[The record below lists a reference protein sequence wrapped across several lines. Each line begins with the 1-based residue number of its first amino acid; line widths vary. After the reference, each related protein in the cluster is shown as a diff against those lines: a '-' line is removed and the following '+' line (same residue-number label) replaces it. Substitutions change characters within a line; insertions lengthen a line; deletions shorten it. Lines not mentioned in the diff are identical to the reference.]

1 MARSASEQRRKIL
14 EAAVAAFAQHGRRGA
29 TTRMVGR
36 RAGVNSALIYYYFEN
51 KDTLFAEAIG
61 FVLGGL
67 LERMGAARRPFVGA
81 RDRLD
86 WLIEQLFGYYTA
98 HPERMRLMAIA
109 LSLHPELFGKT
120 LSGFLP
126 GQTLVPIEVLAEGI
140 GCGDLRKTHPMTMWW
155 SIMGLC
161 LFSLLLNPALPHLH
175 PRGLPLP
182 PMDLPSRRAQILELL
197 LNGLVRPAKGDPKNE
212 S

>member
-1 MARSASEQRRKIL
+1 MARTESEQRQKIL

-36 RAGVNSALIYYYFEN
+36 QAGVNSALIYYYFEN
-51 KDTLFAEAIG
+51 KDTLFAEAIR

-67 LERMGAARRPFVGA
+67 LERMRAGRRPFAEA
-81 RDRLD
+81 RDRLG
-86 WLIEQLFGYYTA
+86 WLIDQLFGYYTA

-109 LSLHPELFGKT
+109 LSLHPALFGKT

-140 GCGDLRKTHPMTMWW
+140 QQGELWKAHPMTIWW
-155 SIMGLC
+155 NIMGLC
-161 LFSLLLNPALPHLH
+161 LFSLLLHPALPHFR
-175 PRGLPLP
+175 PRGMALP
-182 PMDLPSRRAQILELL
+182 PVDLPARREQILELL
-197 LNGLVRPAKGDPKNE
+197 LHGLARPTQGDKK

>member
-1 MARSASEQRRKIL
+1 MARSASEQRQKIL
-14 EAAVAAFAQHGRRGA
+14 EAAVLAFAQHGRRGA

-51 KDTLFAEAIG
+51 KDTLFAEAIRL
-61 FVLGGL
+61 VLGGL
-67 LERMGAARRPFVGA
+67 LERMRAARRPFADA
-81 RDRLD
+81 RDRLG
-86 WLIEQLFGYYTA
+86 WLIDQLFGYYTA

-140 GCGDLRKTHPMTMWW
+140 RHRELRKAHPMTIWW
-155 SIMGLC
+155 NIMGLC
-161 LFSLLLNPALPHLH
+161 LFSLLLQPALPHFH
-175 PRGLPLP
+175 PQG
-182 PMDLPSRRAQILELL
+182 MAMPSGDPAARREQMLELL
-197 LNGLVRPAKGDPKNE
+197 LHGLARPAQGDKK

>member
-1 MARSASEQRRKIL
+1 MARAASEQRRKIL
-14 EAAVAAFAQHGRRGA
+14 EAAVAAFAEHGRRGA

-51 KDTLFAEAIG
+51 KDTLFAEAIR
-61 FVLGGL
+61 FVLAGL
-67 LERMGAARRPFVGA
+67 LERMRAARRPFA
-81 RDRLD
+81 DAHDRLG
-86 WLIEQLFGYYTA
+86 WLIDQLFGYYTA

-140 GCGDLRKTHPMTMWW
+140 ECGEIRKAHPLTLWW
-155 SIMGLC
+155 SVMGLC
-161 LFSLLLNPALPHLH
+161 LFSLLLNPALPHIH
-175 PRGLPLP
+175 PHGLALP
-182 PMDLPSRRAQILELL
+182 PTDPPARRAQILDLL
-197 LNGLVRPAKGDPKNE
+197 LHGLARPAKGEPKA
-212 S
+212 

>member
-1 MARSASEQRRKIL
+1 MARSASEQRQKIL
-14 EAAVAAFAQHGRRGA
+14 EAAVLAFAQHGRRGA

-51 KDTLFAEAIG
+51 KDTLFAEAIRL
-61 FVLGGL
+61 VLGGL
-67 LERMGAARRPFVGA
+67 LERMRAARRPFADA
-81 RDRLD
+81 RDRLG
-86 WLIEQLFGYYTA
+86 WLIDQLFGYYTA

-140 GCGDLRKTHPMTMWW
+140 QQGELRKAHPMTIWW
-155 SIMGLC
+155 NIMGLC
-161 LFSLLLNPALPHLH
+161 LFSLLLQPALPHFH
-175 PRGLPLP
+175 PQGLALP
-182 PMDLPSRRAQILELL
+182 PGNPAARREQILELL
-197 LNGLVRPAKGDPKNE
+197 LHGLARPAQGDKK

>member
-1 MARSASEQRRKIL
+1 MARSESEQRRKIL
-14 EAAVAAFAQHGRRGA
+14 EAAVRAFAEHGRRGA
-29 TTRMVGR
+29 TTRLVGR

-51 KDTLFAEAIG
+51 KDTLFAEAIR

-67 LERMGAARRPFVGA
+67 LERMQAARQPFTDA
-81 RDRLD
+81 HDRLG
-86 WLIEQLFGYYTA
+86 WLIDQLFGYYSA

-126 GQTLVPIEVLAEGI
+126 GQTLVPVEVLAEGI
-140 GCGDLRKTHPMTMWW
+140 QRGELREAHPLAIWW

-161 LFSLLLNPALPHLH
+161 LFSLLLHPALPHFHL
-175 PRGLPLP
+175 RGMELPK
-182 PMDLPSRRAQILELL
+182 MDLPTRRTQILELL
-197 LNGLVRPAKGDPKNE
+197 MKGLAQPANGEKNT
-212 S
+212 

>member
-1 MARSASEQRRKIL
+1 MARAASEQRRKIL
-14 EAAVAAFAQHGRRGA
+14 EAAVAAFAEHGRRGA

-51 KDTLFAEAIG
+51 KDTLFAEAIR
-61 FVLGGL
+61 FVVAGL
-67 LERMGAARRPFVGA
+67 LERMRAARRPFA
-81 RDRLD
+81 DAHDRLG
-86 WLIEQLFGYYTA
+86 WLIDQLFGYYTA

-140 GCGDLRKTHPMTMWW
+140 HCGELRQAHPMTLWW
-155 SIMGLC
+155 SVMGLC
-161 LFSLLLNPALPHLH
+161 LFSLLLHPALPHFH
-175 PRGLPLP
+175 PHGLALP
-182 PMDLPSRRAQILELL
+182 PTASPARR
-197 LNGLVRPAKGDPKNE
+197 NR

>member
-1 MARSASEQRRKIL
+1 MARSASEQRQKIL
-14 EAAVAAFAQHGRRGA
+14 EAAVVAFAQHGRRGA

-51 KDTLFAEAIG
+51 KDTLFAEAIR

-67 LERMGAARRPFVGA
+67 LERMRAARRPFRDA
-81 RDRLD
+81 RDRLG

-140 GCGDLRKTHPMTMWW
+140 QCGELRPAHPLTIWW
-155 SIMGLC
+155 SLMGLC
-161 LFSLLLNPALPHLH
+161 LFSLLLNPVLPHFR
-175 PRGLPLP
+175 PQGVPLP
-182 PMDLPSRRAQILELL
+182 PMDLPARRAQILELL
-197 LNGLVRPAKGDPKNE
+197 LQGLARPAQGDIK

>member
-1 MARSASEQRRKIL
+1 MARTESEQRQKIL
-14 EAAVAAFAQHGRRGA
+14 EAAVTAFAQHGRRGA

-51 KDTLFAEAIG
+51 KDTLFAEAIR

-67 LERMGAARRPFVGA
+67 LERMRAARRPFQGA

-86 WLIEQLFGYYTA
+86 WLIEQLFDYYTA
-98 HPERMRLMAIA
+98 HPERMRLLAIA

-140 GCGDLRKTHPMTMWW
+140 QRGELREAHPLTLWW

-161 LFSLLLNPALPHLH
+161 LFSLLLNPALPHFH
-175 PRGLPLP
+175 PQGLPLP
-182 PMDLPSRRAQILELL
+182 PLDLPARRTQILDLL
-197 LNGLVRPAKGDPKNE
+197 LNGLARPAQGDTKK
-212 S
+212 